1 MSMKFYNLAIR
12 GGGQNNNL
20 RWMPQY
26 AKICKKNSPQWYDH
40 ASEATATEP
49 VSVELLLIMTI
60 MTIIGEVGENRG

>member
-1 MSMKFYNLAIR
+1 MQKEFTPMN
-12 GGGQNNNL
+12 
-20 RWMPQY
+20 
-26 AKICKKNSPQWYDH
+26 DH